1 MKQVDIVIA
10 GGGFAGLSCARAAA
24 QQGLS
29 VVVLERKKSPGIGMH
44 TTGILVKE
52 AAEEMALPD
61 HLVRRITDVRLYAP
75 NLKHVELQ
83 SPDYFFLATD
93 TPGLM
98 RYASEQAG
106 KAGTEI
112 RYGTPYTSARRENG
126 RVTLPDAD
134 LSCRFLIGADG
145 PRSKV
150 AEDFKL
156 GTNTEFL
163 LGVEAEFD
171 NLGFDNPNAFYCFL
185 DNKLAHGY
193 LGWVIPSVGLTQVGV
208 ATRMPTRPDIDA
220 FIARASEVFELDSA
234 RIIGRR
240 GGLIPVGGLVKP
252 FASEN
257 VILLGDAAGIVS
269 PLTAGGI
276 HTALHFG
283 RILGSAIAQHVHFGG
298 EHPADIL
305 QRSYPR
311 FYRKLFMR
319 WCFERFTPN
328 PVLNL
333 TIGNPLFKRFAEDV
347 FFRTQRLRG
356 EPTATQK
363 RAA

>member
-10 GGGFAGLSCARAAA
+10 GGGFAGLSCALAAA
-24 QQGLS
+24 RRGLS
-29 VVVLERKKSPGIGMH
+29 VVVLERKKAPGIGMH

-52 AAEEMALPD
+52 AADEMALPD

-75 NLKHVELQ
+75 NLRHIELQ
-83 SPDYFFLATD
+83 TPDYFFLATD

-98 RYASEQAG
+98 RHASEQAQQ
-106 KAGTEI
+106 AGATI
-112 RYGTPYTSARRENG
+112 LYGTPYSSARKEQDRI
-126 RVTLPDAD
+126 VLPDVG

-145 PRSKV
+145 PRSRV
-150 AEDFKL
+150 AEDFNL
-156 GTNTEFL
+156 GQNREFL

-193 LGWVIPSVGLTQVGV
+193 LGWVIPGVGLTQAGV
-208 ATRMPTRPDIDA
+208 ATRMPARPDIDA
-220 FIARASEVFELDSA
+220 FIERAGEVFALDQA

-252 FASEN
+252 FASEQ

-283 RILGSAIAQHVHFGG
+283 RILGDALAQHLHCGG
-298 EHPADIL
+298 EHPAAML

-319 WCFERFTPN
+319 WCFERFAPN
-328 PVLNL
+328 CLLNA
-333 TIGNPLFKRFAEDV
+333 IIANPLFRYAAEEV
-347 FFRTQRLRG
+347 FFRTKQLKG
-356 EPTATQK
+356 ESPKLKQNVA
-363 RAA
+363 